1 MIRNLILFLFLP
13 FFAFTQKNS
22 LSPLTIEKIMR
33 DPIWIG
39 TSPSNIRW
47 SPDSRFIYFNWNP
60 GAGPVDSLYRYSLE
74 RQQVQRVDEKQQE
87 DLVTADEISYNGNR
101 SAWTW
106 SQRGNIYYQS
116 VSMDQPLKITHT
128 LVRELNPLF
137 SFHDRK
143 IAFTLDD
150 NMYAWDIESG
160 SLNQLTNFIKT
171 APPREA
177 RPGDQE
183 AWLKNDQ
190 LREFEILRQRREKL
204 DSLQSFYKR
213 LNASEII
220 KPIYLA
226 EKSLG
231 GLQVSPD
238 GRFVFY
244 ELTKV
249 NRPKST
255 QVPTYVTESGFTENL
270 PARAKVGDPVD
281 PQELMVFDLHRDSA
295 YPILVKTLP
304 GIKDIPTFIGEY
316 PQLMKSYQKDS
327 AERALQF
334 SNIQWSPGGRHAVV
348 DIRSQDN
355 KDRWICS
362 LDPETGRLSL
372 LDRQHD
378 EAWIGGPGIG
388 GGFGGSSSGWLN
400 EEEFWFQSEVTGYSH
415 LYKIHV
421 SSLARTPLTLG
432 SFEVL
437 RATLSADR
445 SLFTLTTNEVH
456 PGEQHIYHLSAQGNQ
471 AVRITTKTGAHQAF
485 PSPDG
490 RHLAIRYSYSNLPWE
505 LYLQDITPGAVPL
518 KITDKA
524 LSPEFK
530 TYAWRDPE
538 LITFTASDGAR
549 VHARLYRPSKKIN
562 NKAAVIFVH
571 GAGYLQNAH
580 RWWSDYF
587 REYLFHNLLAD
598 QGYTVLDLDYRGSAG
613 YGRNWRTAIYR
624 HMGGKDLADHVDGA
638 KYLVEQHGVHP
649 KKIGIYGGSYGGFIT
664 LMGLFTA
671 PDVFAAGAALRPVTD
686 WAQYNHG
693 YTSNILNEPFT
704 DSLAYR
710 RSSPFYYAAGL
721 KNPLLIC
728 HGMIDVNVH
737 YQDAVKLA
745 QRLIELKKEN
755 WELASY
761 PMEDHGFVEPTSWMD
776 EYKRILG
783 LFNKWLR

>member
-1 MIRNLILFLFLP
+1 MIRNLILLLFLP
-13 FFAFTQKNS
+13 FSAFSQNA

-60 GAGPVDSLYRYSLE
+60 GAGPVDSLYRYSLAG
-74 RQQVQRVDEKQQE
+74 QRVDKVDFKQLE
-87 DLVTADEISYNGNR
+87 DLVTADEISYNDDR

-106 SQRGNIYYQS
+106 SKRGNIFYQS
-116 VSMDQPLKITHT
+116 ASMDQPLKITHT
-128 LVRELNPLF
+128 LGRELNPRF
-137 SFHDRK
+137 SFNNRK
-143 IAFTLDD
+143 IVFTLDD
-150 NMYAWDIESG
+150 NLFAWDIASG
-160 SLNQLTNFIKT
+160 SLNQLTNFIKSA
-171 APPREA
+171 APRDA
-177 RPGDQE
+177 RASQQD

-190 LREFEILRQRREKL
+190 LREFEILRQRRERQ
-204 DSLQSFYKR
+204 DSLQSINKR
-213 LNASEII
+213 LNAAEII
-220 KPIYLA
+220 KPIYLG
-226 EKSLG
+226 EKSLS
-231 GLQVSPD
+231 GLQISPD

-255 QVPTYVTESGFTENL
+255 FVPAYVTESGFTENL
-270 PARAKVGDPVD
+270 PARTKVGDPAD
-281 PQELMVFDLHRDSA
+281 PQELMIFDILRDSA
-295 YPILVKTLP
+295 YDISVKTLP

-316 PQLMKSYQKDS
+316 PELRKSYQKDS
-327 AERALQF
+327 AERALRF
-334 SNIQWSPGGRHAVV
+334 SNIQWSPEGRHAVV
-348 DIRSQDN
+348 DIRAQDN

-388 GGFGGSSSGWLN
+388 GGFGGGSSGWLN

-421 SSLARTPLTLG
+421 PSLARSPLTVG
-432 SFEVL
+432 NFEIL
-437 RATLSADR
+437 RATISADR
-445 SLFTLTTNEVH
+445 KLFTITTNEVH
-456 PGEQHIYHLSAQGNQ
+456 PGEQQIYHLSAQGGQ
-471 AVRITTKTGAHQAF
+471 AIRITDKTGAHQAS

-490 RHLAIRYSYSNLPWE
+490 KQLAYLYSYSNIPWE
-505 LYLQDITPGAVPL
+505 LYLQENKAGAQPRQ
-518 KITDKA
+518 ITDKA
-524 LSPEFK
+524 VSAEFK
-530 TYAWRDPE
+530 TYPWRDPE
-538 LITFTASDGAR
+538 GITITARDGAKI
-549 VHARLYRPSKKIN
+549 HARLYRPAKKIN

-580 RWWSDYF
+580 RWWSSYF

-598 QGYTVLDLDYRGSAG
+598 QGYTVLDMDYRGSAG
-613 YGRNWRTAIYR
+613 YGRDWRTGIYR
-624 HMGGKDLADHVDGA
+624 YMGGKDLTDHVDGA
-638 KYLVEQHGVHP
+638 KYLAEQHGVNP

-664 LMGLFTA
+664 LMGLFTT

-737 YQDAVKLA
+737 YQDAVKLS

-776 EYKRILG
+776 EYKRILN